1 MLLHIGNRKGTKDGR
16 GYPALSTRDFV
27 VNNASPWRRTRRSE
41 SWQSVRSG
49 WPLAISLS
57 SFSSLSP
64 CASFFCLLVPLSFA
78 RSPLFPLTPS
88 LSLSLQNLSRINWF
102 DPDVSSREIPI
113 GHRIVTPLALF
124 ALSLAFLP
132 RFPLLYALQDQD
144 NPFSPGSPEI
154 PNIHQSYV
162 IERFRR
168 PCKSSSR
175 ELSWKE
181 RASWS
186 FNESLQGYT
195 SEIATAIESISLSKD
210 ISAIIIEWGNQT
222 LNVSF

>member
-1 MLLHIGNRKGTKDGR
+1 MAANQKVGELAKCTVWLAPRHLTLFLFLPLTLRIFLL
-16 GYPALSTRDFV
+16 
-27 VNNASPWRRTRRSE
+27 SPR
-41 SWQSVRSG
+41 V
-49 WPLAISLS
+49 PLA
-57 SFSSLSP
+57 
-64 CASFFCLLVPLSFA
+64 FA

-132 RFPLLYALQDQD
+132 PFPLLYALQDQD

-175 ELSWKE
+175 ESSRKK

>member
-1 MLLHIGNRKGTKDGR
+1 MAANQKVGELAKCTVWLAPRHLTLFLFLPLTLRIFLL
-16 GYPALSTRDFV
+16 
-27 VNNASPWRRTRRSE
+27 SPR
-41 SWQSVRSG
+41 V
-49 WPLAISLS
+49 PLA
-57 SFSSLSP
+57 
-64 CASFFCLLVPLSFA
+64 FA

-132 RFPLLYALQDQD
+132 PFPLLYALQDQD

-175 ELSWKE
+175 ESSRKK

-186 FNESLQGYT
+186 FNESLQRYT
-195 SEIATAIESISLSKD
+195 SERATAIESISLSKD

>member
-1 MLLHIGNRKGTKDGR
+1 MAANQKVGELAKCTVWLAPRHLT
-16 GYPALSTRDFV
+16 LFLFL
-27 VNNASPWRRTRRSE
+27 
-41 SWQSVRSG
+41 
-49 WPLAISLS
+49 PLALRIFL
-57 SFSSLSP
+57 LSP
-64 CASFFCLLVPLSFA
+64 RVPLSFA

-88 LSLSLQNLSRINWF
+88 LSHSLQNLSRINWF

-124 ALSLAFLP
+124 ALSLVFLP
-132 RFPLLYALQDQD
+132 RFPLLYVLQDQD

-168 PCKSSSR
+168 SCKSSSR
-175 ELSWKE
+175 ELSRKK

-195 SEIATAIESISLSKD
+195 SETAIESISLSKD